1 MRIFFRRQRSLTP
14 EQVRPSGRAL
24 TPFFQEDTMKKL
36 VAFFL
41 LLVFAGLAGCNTMEG
56 LGKDVSRGGD
66 KLSDEAR
73 EQRAR

>member
-1 MRIFFRRQRSLTP
+1 
-14 EQVRPSGRAL
+14 
-24 TPFFQEDTMKKL
+24 MKKL